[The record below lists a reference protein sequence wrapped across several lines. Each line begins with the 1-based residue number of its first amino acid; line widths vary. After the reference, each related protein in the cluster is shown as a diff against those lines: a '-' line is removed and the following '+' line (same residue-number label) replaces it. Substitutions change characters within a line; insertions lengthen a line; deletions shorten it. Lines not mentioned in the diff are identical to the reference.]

1 MRCTGMLMSWKCWPL
16 YSMDWALLGK
26 RGSISGISLHMS
38 VPGYSSENA
47 SLLQAILPLLSNS
60 TQGIAMFVMILPA
73 VVSFSRNMSFMAYLT
88 ALL

>member
-26 RGSISGISLHMS
+26 RGSISGMSLRMSLPGKISPKASLHQTIF
-38 VPGYSSENA
+38 P
-47 SLLQAILPLLSNS
+47 PLSNS

-73 VVSFSRNMSFMAYLT
+73 VVSFSRNMSFIAYLT
-88 ALL
+88 VFL